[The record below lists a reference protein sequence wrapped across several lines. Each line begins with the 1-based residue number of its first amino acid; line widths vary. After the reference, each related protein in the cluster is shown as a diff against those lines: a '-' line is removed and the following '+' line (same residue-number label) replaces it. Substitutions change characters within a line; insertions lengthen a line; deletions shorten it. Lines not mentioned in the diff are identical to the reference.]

1 MKLFK
6 TSHLTTALLVAIVA
20 APALAE
26 DPAVPAAG
34 PVPFE
39 SFDADGSGDVSQE
52 EFNRMHSERIRVRS
66 EEQRQFRNMGSAPGF
81 SDIDTDGDGRLNR
94 NEVNAHQQKRQEH
107 RNQMRHENRE
117 RNRMDGPAGNGSGMG
132 GGYGGKSSGGG
143 MGGRK

>member
-1 MKLFK
+1 MKNFK
-6 TSHLTTALLVAIVA
+6 TAHYATALLVAFIA

-26 DPAVPAAG
+26 EPAVPATG

-52 EFNRMHSERIRVRS
+52 EFNKMHSERIRARS
-66 EEQRQFRNMGSAPGF
+66 EEQRQFRNMGNAPVF

-94 NEVNAHQQKRQEH
+94 NEVQAHQKKRQEQ
-107 RNQMRHENRE
+107 RYQMRHENRQ
-117 RNRMDGPAGNGSGMG
+117 RNRMDGSPGYGAGKG
-132 GGYGGKSSGGG
+132 GGYGDKSSGGG

>member
-26 DPAVPAAG
+26 DPAVPATG

-52 EFNRMHSERIRVRS
+52 EFNRMHSDRTRVRS
-66 EEQRQFRNMGSAPGF
+66 GEQQQYRNMGSAPGF
-81 SDIDTDGDGRLNR
+81 SDIDADGDGRLNR
-94 NEVNAHQQKRQEH
+94 NEVNAHQQKRQEN
-107 RNQMRHENRE
+107 RYQMRQENHE
-117 RNRMDGPAGNGSGMG
+117 RNRMNDPAGNGAGMG

>member
-1 MKLFK
+1 MKRFK
-6 TSHLTTALLVAIVA
+6 TVNYTTALLVAIVA

-26 DPAVPAAG
+26 EPTVPATG

-66 EEQRQFRNMGSAPGF
+66 GEQRQFGNMGSAPGF

-94 NEVNAHQQKRQEH
+94 NEIQVHQQKRQAH
-107 RNQMRHENRE
+107 RNQMRQEHRE
-117 RNRMDGPAGNGSGMG
+117 RNRMDGPAGSGAGMG